1 MNAKPQ
7 FLDSPVFAAFITGL
21 YLAVFFVTNNLSMLP
36 VSSIVLIG
44 IAFITPITLI
54 VAVIAAVLHKL
65 DKKAATAPVTIF
77 VCTMYL
83 AAALVDPILG
93 LGFIQENF
101 NVQISALSTVAR
113 FSYVAVALILAA
125 SFGFMF
131 RQYTRIFTIA
141 LSVMTFAAIASNINF
156 IAKELFSTDAMAAY
170 ETAEILDKIP
180 LQNKPDIYFILADG
194 YGSIAYLNQNGID
207 ISGFKNF
214 LDSSGFRSYDEV
226 FSNYQTTTAS
236 MSAMLNME
244 HHYYASTRKFSEIG
258 KVGRYVIGGNNN
270 LVRYLKA
277 NNYQIEYIHQGS
289 YLLLHGCGADHC
301 YPDLPFAGAKTVI
314 RHAIPGFLRFGMFW
328 DKRSLDDVQQDVIRL
343 LQAEKTS
350 GDARFQ
356 YIHLYRPSHTPN
368 IQMGSCDQVEQLK
381 LYSERVAAINT
392 YLQALVTDIISRDP
406 EAVVVIAGDHGP
418 FIFRQCSRNTDLN
431 QLADYRD
438 RAGVMTAIRWPK
450 EYDGKYDNQ
459 ISTSINLFKYILA
472 SLAENSDEFI
482 STLAADDVY
491 IHGSE
496 DVLKIVGNG
505 KILIPPEHYS
515 FAALARINNR

>member
-1 MNAKPQ
+1 
-7 FLDSPVFAAFITGL
+7 
-21 YLAVFFVTNNLSMLP
+21 MLP

-44 IAFITPITLI
+44 IAFVTPIMLI
-54 VAVIAAVLHKL
+54 VAVIAALLTKL
-65 DKKAATAPVTIF
+65 DKKAAIGPVTIF

-83 AAALVDPILG
+83 AAALVDSILG

-101 NVQISALSTVAR
+101 NVQISALSTAGR
-113 FSYVAVALILAA
+113 SSYVIVALILAA

-141 LSVMTFAAIASNINF
+141 LSVMIFAAIASNITF
-156 IAKELFSTDAMAAY
+156 IAKELFSTQAIAGY
-170 ETAEILDKIP
+170 ETAENLDKIP
-180 LQNKPDIYFILADG
+180 LHNKPDIYFILADG
-194 YGSIAYLNQNGID
+194 YGSIAYLDQNGID

-226 FSNYQTTTAS
+226 FSNYQTTTSS

-258 KVGRYVIGGNNN
+258 RVGRDAIGGNNT

-289 YLLLHGCGADHC
+289 YLLLHGCKADHC

-314 RHAIPGFLRFGMFW
+314 RNAIPGFLRFGVFW
-328 DKRSLDDVQQDVIRL
+328 DLSSLDNVQQEVIRL
-343 LQAEKTS
+343 LESEKMS
-350 GDARFQ
+350 GDSRFQ
-356 YIHLYRPSHTPN
+356 YIHLFRPSHTPN
-368 IQMGSCDQVEQLK
+368 KQMGRCDQAEQLK
-381 LYSERVAAINT
+381 LYSERVAKINT
-392 YLQALVTDIISRDP
+392 YLQALVTEIVSRDP
-406 EAVVVIAGDHGP
+406 DAVVVIAGDHGP
-418 FIFRQCSRNTDLN
+418 FIFQQCSRNKDLN

-450 EYDGKYDNQ
+450 DYDGKYDNQ
-459 ISTSINLFKYILA
+459 ISTTINIFKYILA
-472 SLAENSDEFI
+472 SLTKSSDEII

-496 DVLKIVGNG
+496 DILKIVSNG
-505 KILIPPEHYS
+505 EIVIPPEHFSY
-515 FAALARINNR
+515 AALARINNR